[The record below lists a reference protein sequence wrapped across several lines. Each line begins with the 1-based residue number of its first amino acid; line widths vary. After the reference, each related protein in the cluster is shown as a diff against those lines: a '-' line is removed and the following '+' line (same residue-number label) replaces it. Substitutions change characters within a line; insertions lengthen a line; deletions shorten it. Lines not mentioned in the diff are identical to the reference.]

1 MGLTVNLFV
10 INMHLH
16 LAGMLYILYSGIM
29 LTENNFAN
37 ATKMFQFYEGELRA
51 TSPFHTISDRIVN

>member
-16 LAGMLYILYSGIM
+16 LAGMLYIFYSGIM
-29 LTENNFAN
+29 LTENNFTN

-51 TSPFHTISDRIVN
+51 TSPFYTISDRIVN